1 MNILEVEGLLK
12 MFDDF
17 VAVDR
22 ISFTVQ
28 EGEIFGFLGPNGA
41 GKSTTIK
48 MLTTILSP
56 TSGKAR
62 VCGYDIVREKDEVRR
77 SIGIVFQDPSID
89 RFLTGRE
96 NLRYHAVM
104 YHMPSKGSEER
115 IDEVL
120 DLLDLRGREDIPIKD
135 CSAGVQRRFEV
146 ARGFMTHP
154 RLLFLDEPTVGLD
167 MQAKR
172 RLWSYI
178 NKLRE
183 EEDITILLT
192 THYIEEADHLC
203 DRVGII
209 DHGKIVAIDTPQN
222 LKNVAGGE
230 KILVEVAN
238 GQNGKFVDALRDLEW
253 VTSLEEDGRELRLSV
268 IGGESRIPQILTV
281 ASRTG
286 IPITSVELV
295 RPSLEEAFLYYTG
308 KTIREEEGSVQDLKK
323 TMMRRRR

>member
-1 MNILEVEGLLK
+1 MNVLEVEGLTK
-12 MFDDF
+12 VFDDF
-17 VAVDR
+17 VAVDH
-22 ISFTVQ
+22 ISFTVS

-48 MLTTILSP
+48 MLTTILNP
-56 TSGKAR
+56 TSGEAR
-62 VCGYDIVREKDEVRR
+62 VCGYDVVRQRDEVRR

-104 YHMPSKGSEER
+104 YHMPSKMIEER

-135 CSAGVQRRFEV
+135 CSTGIQRRFEV

-154 RLLFLDEPTVGLD
+154 RLLFLDEPTLGLD
-167 MQAKR
+167 MQARK

-183 EEDITILLT
+183 EEEITIFLT

-222 LKNVAGGE
+222 LKGVAGGE
-230 KILVEVAN
+230 TILVEAAN
-238 GQNGKFVDALRDLEW
+238 RRNGRFVDALRELEW
-253 VTSLEEDGRELRLSV
+253 VTAIEDGGQELRLSV

-281 ASRTG
+281 ASQTG
-286 IPITSVELV
+286 TPITSVELV
-295 RPSLEEAFLYYTG
+295 RPSLEDVFLYYTG
-308 KTIREEEGSVQDLKK
+308 KTMREEEGRLQDLRKAR
-323 TMMRRRR
+323 MRRRR

>member
-167 MQAKR
+167 MQARR

-238 GQNGKFVDALRDLEW
+238 GQNGKFVGALRDLEW

>member
-167 MQAKR
+167 MQARR

-238 GQNGKFVDALRDLEW
+238 GQNGKFVGALRDLEW

-295 RPSLEEAFLYYTG
+295 RPRLEEAFLYYTG